1 MPTLERCRRVRVAEG
16 LQRIPGRAGQRS
28 VALLNHGTLEVKLSA
43 PRGINE
49 QTPHTRDE
57 VYVVMDGEGFL
68 WCDGD
73 RQRFGPGDLLFVPS
87 GAEHRFEDFTD
98 NLTVWVIFY
107 GPEGGE
113 RTV

>member
-1 MPTLERCRRVRVAEG
+1 MPTLEQCRRVTVAEG
-16 LQRIPGRAGQRS
+16 LQRIPGPAGQRS
-28 VALLNHGTLEVKLSA
+28 VALLHHGTLEVKLSA
-43 PRGINE
+43 PRALNE
-49 QTPHTRDE
+49 QTPHARDE
-57 VYVVMDGEGFL
+57 MYVVMAGEGFL
-68 WCDGD
+68 FCDGD

>member
-1 MPTLERCRRVRVAEG
+1 MSQGHRVTVAEG
-16 LQRIPGRAGQRS
+16 LQRIPGPAGQRS
-28 VALLNHGTLEVKLSA
+28 VALLHHGTLEVKLSA
-43 PRGINE
+43 ARATNE
-49 QTPHTRDE
+49 ETSHARDE
-57 VYVVMDGEGFL
+57 VYVVMEGESFL
-68 WCDGD
+68 FCDGD